1 MELKG
6 NVLSWKLSLIESIA
20 MATTAVSIVL
30 WANSTFQDKA
40 DAIEVK
46 KALEERVSRVEL
58 ELSNLRRDIN
68 SIAVDTSYIRGRLEP
83 KSK

>member
-1 MELKG
+1 METKG
-6 NVLSWKLSLIESIA
+6 SILGWKLNLAESIA
-20 MATTAVSIVL
+20 MAITAVSIVL
-30 WANSTFQDKA
+30 WANSTFQDKF